1 MYLKIHIA
9 EKSGYER
16 KGMDVYTT
24 ENIPYTTAVLGGTA
38 VFHTLYGNVKCQIP
52 PGTQS
57 GSKIRLRQKGIVS
70 MKNPSVYG
78 DAYVTVQIA
87 VPKNV
92 TPQERKVLQE
102 LENIRYKNVG

>member
-1 MYLKIHIA
+1 
-9 EKSGYER
+9 
-16 KGMDVYTT
+16 
-24 ENIPYTTAVLGGTA
+24 
-38 VFHTLYGNVKCQIP
+38 
-52 PGTQS
+52 
-57 GSKIRLRQKGIVS
+57 